1 MNVVSKLKVSISD
14 RRVPP
19 IVDAVQGDSA
29 RLIIF
34 ELYDGSVKWYPP
46 ENSKVV
52 IRYSHD
58 NGTSG
63 IYDTLPDGN
72 LAYSVHDN
80 FVEVS
85 IATAVLAAA
94 GDANIQVAIIEG
106 DNVVSSFPLVIRVY
120 PDVSVLHIKKE
131 NYINISNWAQDEI
144 ERIGEEIRSQLDD
157 YVSEINKNFSYVAV
171 DDGNGNVT
179 IKPFHLGGLTDK
191 TLSVDGA
198 PADAAKVGQ
207 VLNEKAPAGYGL
219 GGSFS
224 RVYSWEDIDTLKT
237 SGLYVVD
244 AGPVP
249 GIPLNGEQVDGPQV
263 VRVEGST
270 EFGGR
275 ITQTMISTG
284 THPTLCRQCGSTSNS
299 WSAWT
304 SEHPGLIAGR
314 NYLTD
319 ELFELNHVRVVAID
333 LGVVHAGETVSRRIM
348 EDTTEDFSIIGINR
362 LVKQAGDNFPEIF
375 YTNISGLEECVEK
388 NVSSSTGDIEYSYF
402 IKVKNSTDK
411 DLKFRY
417 TIKYTDW
424 AWDY

>member
-1 MNVVSKLKVSISD
+1 MNITSKIKVSISD

-106 DNVVSSFPLVIRVY
+106 DNIVSSFPLVIRVY

-144 ERIGEEIRSQLDD
+144 ERIGEEIRNQLDD

-198 PADAAKVGQ
+198 PADSASVGNA
-207 VLNEKAPAGYGL
+207 LSKKAPSGYGL

-224 RVYSWEDIDTLKT
+224 KVYAWEDIDTLKT
-237 SGLYVVD
+237 AGLYIVD
-244 AGPVP
+244 AGPFP
-249 GIPLNGEQVDGPQV
+249 GIPLNGEQVDGLQV
-263 VRVEGST
+263 VRVEGSET
-270 EFGGR
+270 HDSI
-275 ITQTMISTG
+275 ITQTVMESDTAPSMSRVSSG
-284 THPTLCRQCGSTSNS
+284 DN
-299 WSAWT
+299 WSEWR
-304 SEHPGLIAGR
+304 SSSPGLIPGR
-314 NYLTD
+314 RYHTD
-319 ELFELNHVRVVAID
+319 ELFELSPVSRIVID
-333 LGVVHAGETVSRRIM
+333 LGVVKEGQSVSNRIL
-348 EDTTEDFSIIGINR
+348 EDTTDDFQIVGIER
-362 LVKQAGDNFPEIF
+362 FAKLVSATEPDTF
-375 YTNISGLEECVEK
+375 YSNISGLEECVTKQTLQGMNE
-388 NVSSSTGDIEYSYF
+388 GEYAYTL
-402 IKVKNSTDK
+402 KVNNNSGK
-411 DLKFRY
+411 DLHLRY
-417 TIKYTDW
+417 YIKYTDGFVW
-424 AWDY
+424 QE